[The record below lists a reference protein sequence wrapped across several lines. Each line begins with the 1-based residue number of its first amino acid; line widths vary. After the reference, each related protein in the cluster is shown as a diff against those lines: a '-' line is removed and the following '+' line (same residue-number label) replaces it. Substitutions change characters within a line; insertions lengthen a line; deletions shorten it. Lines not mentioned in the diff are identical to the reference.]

1 MEEVNE
7 LIRRYGLGKDLE
19 HVIIPIPGKDGRARR
34 CFLLKRRFIRIAY
47 PDGHYI
53 DHPLAKAI
61 EATIRYPELLLS
73 KALDL
78 LQKETDEETFE
89 NTNDKEEHR

>member
-7 LIRRYGLGKDLE
+7 LIRRYGLEEDLE
-19 HVIIPIPGKDGRARR
+19 HVIIPIPGKDGRVRR

-53 DHPLAKAI
+53 DYPLANAI
-61 EATIRYPELLLS
+61 YATIRYPGLLLS

-78 LQKETDEETFE
+78 LQKETDKEIFE
-89 NTNDKEEHR
+89 NTNDKEEPR